1 MKTGY
6 RRLIPLV
13 GACLIAAVNT
23 WVILPG
29 LTGGDAPKIL
39 GVVFAPSLAACM
51 AAVVPRMFG
60 LSEPVCAAFS
70 ALVVVGGWYCLI
82 ALVAGRRVCI
92 TGKARIGCLLGCVL
106 IWALA
111 LLTYMAHVAS

>member
-1 MKTGY
+1 MKQGY

-13 GACLIAAVNT
+13 AGCLIAAVNT
-23 WVILPG
+23 WVILPR

-39 GVVFAPSLAACM
+39 GVVFAPSMAACM
-51 AAVVPRMFG
+51 ASNVARMFRF
-60 LSEPVCAAFS
+60 SEPLCAAFS
-70 ALVVVGGWYCLI
+70 AVVVVGGWYCLI

-92 TGKARIGCLLGCVL
+92 TGIARICCLLGCVL